1 MKIYI
6 TTHGEYDSLHISLCT
21 TDFDLAIKHFLDYS
35 KTTWYNIMYNIE
47 IWEDNKQI
55 FKYGFMK
62 HDIINNKKDI
72 SYDDIINDILK
83 QLNKKGIN
91 IETNEYKQ
99 CADCG
104 KPLKLSDLKPHN
116 KYEQYNDVFCDECL
130 EHCPVC
136 GVLFA
141 DYTDSGKCDRCAD

>member
-55 FKYGFMK
+55 FKYGSTK

-72 SYDDIINDILK
+72 SYDDIKNDILK

-99 CADCG
+99 
-104 KPLKLSDLKPHN
+104 
-116 KYEQYNDVFCDECL
+116 YNDVFCDDYL